1 MSSEQDQQFTP
12 PDILPPGT
20 LIEKHSIEGIATE
33 YHEMYSKVQDN
44 LVQYTQEYDLFTLN
58 TLHVYL
64 RVKQNL
70 FELYCSEH
78 NTILHPIHFE
88 LPCLLLEEN
97 LKPAVGE
104 IAPELGW
111 SRYVQALPKE
121 EFSGFRDWLAN
132 SKWRGKDSKG
142 RVVIYDVF
150 EEPVSMRDPIKLITR
165 QIVDIKEHVNI
176 SFFLPG
182 NGSGALKL
190 NLKNGPPFPCCYVA
204 RVNVKDH
211 GDPFGVNLF
220 KILGGDK

>member
-1 MSSEQDQQFTP
+1 MSNPENSVP
-12 PDILPPGT
+12 LPPGT
-20 LIEKHSIEGIATE
+20 VIETRSLEGVAGE
-33 YHEMYSKVQDN
+33 YHEAFSKVNDN
-44 LVQYTQEYDLFTLN
+44 LYQYAEDYDFFVLN

-70 FELYCSEH
+70 FELYCNEYDKSI
-78 NTILHPIHFE
+78 NPIHFE
-88 LPCLLLEEN
+88 LPCMLLEESF
-97 LKPAVGE
+97 KPAVGE
-104 IAPELGW
+104 IVPELGW
-111 SRYVQALPKE
+111 SRYVQALPKD
-121 EFSGFRDWLAN
+121 EFPAFRDWLSA

-150 EEPVSMRDPIKLITR
+150 EEQVLMRDPVKLSTKQPVGLKEQITT
-165 QIVDIKEHVNI
+165 

-190 NLKNGPPFPCCYVA
+190 NLKNGPPYPCCYVA

-220 KILGGDK
+220 KALTGDHNL

>member
-1 MSSEQDQQFTP
+1 MSKQEDKTP
-12 PDILPPGT
+12 LPPGT
-20 LIEKHSIEGIATE
+20 VIETRSLDDVGHE
-33 YHEMYSKVQDN
+33 YHETFSKVEDN
-44 LVQYTQEYDLFTLN
+44 LYQYVEDYDFFVLN

-70 FELYCSEH
+70 FELYCNEFNVSV
-78 NTILHPIHFE
+78 NPIHFE
-88 LPCLLLEEN
+88 LPCMLLEEN
-97 LKPAVGE
+97 LKPAIGE

-111 SRYVQALPKE
+111 SRYLQALPKD
-121 EFSGFRDWLAN
+121 EFPAFRDWLAS

-142 RVVIYDVF
+142 RIVIYDVS
-150 EEPVSMRDPIKLITR
+150 EEQVLMRDPVKLSTR
-165 QIVDIKEHVNI
+165 QPVGLKEQIPV

-190 NLKNGPPFPCCYVA
+190 NLKNGPPYPCCYVA

-220 KILGGDK
+220 KTLTGDYNM